1 MLGFALGGHLITAA
15 AAAVIS
21 YAAGSRAGYYLAG
34 FYLLSA
40 ALRPAAAYFGHLRR
54 RLMA

>member
-1 MLGFALGGHLITAA
+1 
-15 AAAVIS
+15 VIS

-40 ALRPAAAYFGHLRR
+40 ALRPAAAYFGHLRQ